1 MTDPDPDPDAA
12 QADRP
17 RHLDQTVVVDLAT
30 MQAFSVAE
38 YSARN
43 TGK

>member
-1 MTDPDPDPDAA
+1 MADPDRAA

-17 RHLDQTVVVDLAT
+17 RHAQTVVVDLAT
-30 MQAFSVAE
+30 FQATPVAE